1 MNTHM
6 LQRMKNDD
14 GGYLEAIMTLVQPK
28 QLINRCCTYHGP
40 IQTAV
45 LRSGHAE

>member
-14 GGYLEAIMTLVQPK
+14 CGYLEAIMTLFQPY
-28 QLINRCCTYHGP
+28 CTYHGP

-45 LRSGHAE
+45 LRGGHAE